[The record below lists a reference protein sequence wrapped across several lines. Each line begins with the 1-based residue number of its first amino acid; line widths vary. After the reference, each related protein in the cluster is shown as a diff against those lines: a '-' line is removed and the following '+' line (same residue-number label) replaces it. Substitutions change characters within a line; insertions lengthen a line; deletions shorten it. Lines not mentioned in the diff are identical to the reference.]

1 MLLNATLKA
10 NLDALKVFLP
20 AIYEMFKNYTPVDAG
35 VVINDE
41 GNIDLFNQQAFVYSG
56 RPEQFAKEQVA
67 SFIKTPLFFDLKMD
81 EISGSKI
88 LYDHQRVLEAIEIK
102 RKEEVTTPATFNE
115 KRLDF
120 VCMVGVGLGYQ
131 IEELLIQKQV
141 QHLYLCEPS
150 KDIFYAMLHCIEF
163 RPIFEHC
170 IANGGGVTINTGNDY
185 DNMLNGID
193 DVLKRIGRF
202 YLPRFYVYKHYDS
215 ATTESFISKL
225 KKIGYRFAFGW
236 GFMEDEIIGFRHTLA
251 NLKLGYKVCK
261 KPSEFTNKDP
271 NRAVFIVANG
281 PSLDFSLKF
290 LKENQDDIIIVSC
303 GTTLRVL
310 LKHNI
315 KPDIHVEMERPVE
328 MLPFIEEIEQQQK
341 NSTIKL
347 KDIQIVALNT
357 VYPELL
363 KKFKTPL
370 LLNKLNDAG
379 GEFIDALDVSNVYA
393 RPPHSNPTCPN
404 TAATLIVS
412 LGFKEIYF
420 IGTDFGYVSNEYH
433 HSKDSIYY
441 EKAYRSKAKEKDGKD
456 VIDDLMNRIDGLMNQ
471 DFQCKGNFRDL
482 VFSNQIFDA
491 SRKQIEYLISSNT
504 DVQVYNCAD
513 GALIKHAKPMKIENI
528 NLISN
533 NQSKELLLN
542 KLLSDAFDN
551 NAFTKKTLD
560 KSIKKTFYVLK
571 VTLDQLML
579 IIKQKVNSREELADL
594 FVAQHKLLRQL
605 LFRKE
610 YQFNYWM
617 IQGTFQY
624 LQTYI
629 MSNTLMYDDL
639 VKRNEFM
646 NHSLLLFREH
656 VDLLYKKLI
665 DQHELSS

>member
-1 MLLNATLKA
+1 MLLNATLAA
-10 NLDALKVFLP
+10 NLDALKFFIP
-20 AIYEMFKNYTPVDAG
+20 PIYEMFKNHTPLDAG

-41 GNIDLFNQQAFVYSG
+41 GNVDLYNQQKYVYNGS
-56 RPEQFAKEQVA
+56 PELFAKAQATQFVKE
-67 SFIKTPLFFDLKMD
+67 PLFFDLQLE
-81 EISGSKI
+81 EICDDKI
-88 LYDHQRVLEAIEIK
+88 LYDHQRVLKSFDVRREKEVIK
-102 RKEEVTTPATFNE
+102 TPIFNE

-131 IEELLIQKQV
+131 IVELLGQKQV

-150 KDIFYAMLHCIEF
+150 KDIFFAMLHCIEL

-185 DNMLNGID
+185 DDMINGID
-193 DVLKRIGRF
+193 DVLRRIGRF

-215 ATTESFISKL
+215 VTTDNFISKL
-225 KKIGYRFAFGW
+225 KKMGYRLAFGF

-261 KPSEFTNKDP
+261 KQSEFTNLIP
-271 NRAVFIVANG
+271 NRPVFIVANG

-290 LKENQDDIIIVSC
+290 LKENQNDIIIVSC

-328 MLPFIEEIEQQQK
+328 ILPFIEEIEEQQR

-347 KDIQIVALNT
+347 KDIQIVTLNT
-357 VYPELL
+357 VYPEIL

-379 GEFIDALDVSNVYA
+379 GEFIKTLDVSNVYIT
-393 RPPHSNPTCPN
+393 PPHSNPTCPN
-404 TAATLIVS
+404 TAAALIVA
-412 LGFKEIYF
+412 LGFTEIYF

-441 EKAYRSKAKEKDGKD
+441 DENFRAESKNKDG
-456 VIDDLMNRIDGLMNQ
+456 IDTAMDQ
-471 DFQCKGNFRDL
+471 DIERKGNFREL
-482 VFSNQIFDA
+482 VYSNQIFDS
-491 SRKQIEYLISSNT
+491 SRKQIEILLGGNSGVNAYNT
-504 DVQVYNCAD
+504 AD
-513 GALIKHAKPMKIENI
+513 GALINFTKPTRIEDI
-528 NLISN
+528 KVTGYPE
-533 NQSKELLLN
+533 KEGFLT
-542 KLLSDAFDN
+542 KLLSDASDN
-551 NAFTKKTLD
+551 KAFSQNKLD
-560 KSIKKTFYVLK
+560 KKIKKSLHVLS
-571 VTLDQLML
+571 VTLEQLVS
-579 IIKQKVNSREELADL
+579 IIDKKVNSREELMDL
-594 FVAQHKLLRQL
+594 FSAQHQLLKKLLTRD
-605 LFRKE
+605 E

-629 MSNTLMYDDL
+629 VSNCYMYEDL
-639 VKRNEFM
+639 NKRNDFM
-646 NHSLLLFREH
+646 NYCLKEFKAHIWH
-656 VDLLYKKLI
+656 VFNHLTESYNK
-665 DQHELSS
+665 